1 MNLVSAQRSSQVAL
15 EGLEKE
21 VAKLD
26 DHVEDVD
33 DYLRGVAGRE
43 SLDTRVT
50 VMEKDVLQHNVL
62 LRQIAKHFG
71 TLETMIGEIRSDIS
85 TFKITRSFVEKN
97 EAGRTERFREWLKF
111 WGPIVIACLALVVP
125 LANVIANHWGA
136 FWFSMRPAEY
146 KPDERLRKQIEA
158 DKKSARGRA
167 VKKRLAALEKAATSY
182 RQ

>member
-33 DYLRGVAGRE
+33 DHLRGVAGRE
-43 SLDTRVT
+43 SIDTRVT
-50 VMEKDVLQHNVL
+50 IMEKDVMQHNVL

-71 TLETMIGEIRSDIS
+71 TLETMVGEIRSDIA
-85 TFKITRSFVEKN
+85 TFKISRSFAEKT
-97 EAGRTERFREWLKF
+97 EAVQTERFKEWLKF
-111 WGPIVIACLALVVP
+111 WGPIIIACLALLVP
-125 LANVIANHWGA
+125 LTKAIVNHWIA
-136 FWFSMRPAEY
+136 YRFSVRPAVY

-158 DKKSARGRA
+158 DKRGVRGRQ
-167 VKKRLAALEKAATSY
+167 VKKRLEALEKAATSY
-182 RQ
+182 QP